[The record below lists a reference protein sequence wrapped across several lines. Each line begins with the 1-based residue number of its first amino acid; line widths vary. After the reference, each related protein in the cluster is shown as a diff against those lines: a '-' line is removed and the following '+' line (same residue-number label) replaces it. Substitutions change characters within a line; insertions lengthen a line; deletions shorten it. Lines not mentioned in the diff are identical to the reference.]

1 MNAINS
7 WSKKLGQM
15 VLTFVRNHKR
25 ILIEVFSVVAFFVFI
40 TLSINKCT
48 YYKNVND
55 KNIIALTDSV
65 KYYKGKYGNEV
76 AKKTMV
82 ETDCK
87 NLQNIN
93 DSLYRMIQSMQVK
106 KPDIVIGGSTSIDNG
121 KHDTVWVPT
130 VTEITS
136 KNIYRKFDFSNQ
148 YRELVGNVNYTNDTL
163 GLHIEKDRIQF
174 KYALAIKDNAVYMTS
189 DNPYVKFNSITG
201 LTIPKQKKE
210 KKFGIGPSVFG
221 GYSNKGFV
229 YGVGIGLQYNLI
241 SFWKFLKIVL
251 YLNRIK
257 IEWIIMDK
265 LTDMDKFL
273 MLYFIFWWIVDIRF
287 YPYFVKS
294 LPSTDEFNLTNIF
307 RKQYEKYLDV

>member
-1 MNAINS
+1 MNAISS

-40 TLSINKCT
+40 TWSINKCT

-65 KYYKGKYGNEV
+65 NYYKGKYGNEV
-76 AKKTMV
+76 AKKTMI

-87 NLQNIN
+87 NLQIIN

-148 YRELVGNVNYTNDTL
+148 YRELTGNVSYTNDTL
-163 GLHIEKDRIQF
+163 GLYIEKDIMQF
-174 KYALAIKDNAVYMTS
+174 KYALAVKDNVVYMTS

-201 LTIPKQKKE
+201 LKIPKQKKE

-221 GYSNKGFV
+221 GYTNKGFV
-229 YGVGIGLQYNLI
+229 YGIGIGLQYNLI
-241 SFWKFLKIVL
+241 SF
-251 YLNRIK
+251 
-257 IEWIIMDK
+257 
-265 LTDMDKFL
+265 
-273 MLYFIFWWIVDIRF
+273 
-287 YPYFVKS
+287 
-294 LPSTDEFNLTNIF
+294 
-307 RKQYEKYLDV
+307 

>member
-1 MNAINS
+1 MNAINL

-40 TLSINKCT
+40 TWSINKCT

-65 KYYKGKYGNEV
+65 NYYKGKYGNEV
-76 AKKTMV
+76 AKKTMI

-87 NLQNIN
+87 NLQIIN

-148 YRELVGNVNYTNDTL
+148 YRELTGNVSYTNDTL
-163 GLHIEKDRIQF
+163 GLYIEKDIMQF
-174 KYALAIKDNAVYMTS
+174 KYALAVKDNVVYMTS

-221 GYSNKGFV
+221 GYNNKGFV
-229 YGVGIGLQYNLI
+229 YGIGIGLQYNLI
-241 SFWKFLKIVL
+241 SF
-251 YLNRIK
+251 
-257 IEWIIMDK
+257 
-265 LTDMDKFL
+265 
-273 MLYFIFWWIVDIRF
+273 
-287 YPYFVKS
+287 
-294 LPSTDEFNLTNIF
+294 
-307 RKQYEKYLDV
+307 

>member
-7 WSKKLGQM
+7 WNKLMWQ
-15 VLTFVRNHKR
+15 TATSFVRNHKR

-76 AKKTMV
+76 AKKTMI

-106 KPDIVIGGSTSIDNG
+106 KPDMVIGGSTSIDNG
-121 KHDTVWVPT
+121 KHDTVWVLSAST
-130 VTEITS
+130 ADVSATGVTEITS

-148 YRELVGNVNYTNDTL
+148 YRELTGNVNYTNDTL
-163 GLHIEKDRIQF
+163 GLHIEKDRIRF
-174 KYALAIKDNAVYMTS
+174 KYALAVKDNVVYMTS

-229 YGVGIGLQYNLI
+229 YGVGIGLQYN
-241 SFWKFLKIVL
+241 
-251 YLNRIK
+251 
-257 IEWIIMDK
+257 
-265 LTDMDKFL
+265 
-273 MLYFIFWWIVDIRF
+273 FINF
-287 YPYFVKS
+287 
-294 LPSTDEFNLTNIF
+294 
-307 RKQYEKYLDV
+307 

>member
-1 MNAINS
+1 MNAISS
-7 WSKKLGQM
+7 WNKLMWQ
-15 VLTFVRNHKR
+15 TATSFVRNHKR
-25 ILIEVFSVVAFFVFI
+25 ILIEVFSVVAFFVFM

-48 YYKNVND
+48 YYKNVNN

-76 AKKTMV
+76 AKKTMI

-121 KHDTVWVPT
+121 KHDTVYIPT
-130 VTEITS
+130 AAEITS

-148 YRELVGNVNYTNDTL
+148 YRELTGNVNYTNDTL
-163 GLHIEKDRIQF
+163 GLHIEKDRIWF
-174 KYALAIKDNAVYMTS
+174 KYALAIKDNVVYMTS

-210 KKFGIGPSVFG
+210 KKFGIGPSIFG

-241 SFWKFLKIVL
+241 NF
-251 YLNRIK
+251 
-257 IEWIIMDK
+257 
-265 LTDMDKFL
+265 
-273 MLYFIFWWIVDIRF
+273 
-287 YPYFVKS
+287 
-294 LPSTDEFNLTNIF
+294 
-307 RKQYEKYLDV
+307 

>member
-1 MNAINS
+1 MNAIS
-7 WSKKLGQM
+7 LWSKKLGQM

-48 YYKNVND
+48 YYKNINA

-65 KYYKGKYGNEV
+65 NYYKGKYGNEV
-76 AKKTMV
+76 AKKTMI

-87 NLQNIN
+87 NLQIIN

-148 YRELVGNVNYTNDTL
+148 YRELTGNVSYTNDTL
-163 GLHIEKDRIQF
+163 GLYIEKDRMQF
-174 KYALAIKDNAVYMTS
+174 KYALAVKDNVVYMTS

-229 YGVGIGLQYNLI
+229 YGIGIGLQYN
-241 SFWKFLKIVL
+241 
-251 YLNRIK
+251 
-257 IEWIIMDK
+257 
-265 LTDMDKFL
+265 
-273 MLYFIFWWIVDIRF
+273 FINF
-287 YPYFVKS
+287 
-294 LPSTDEFNLTNIF
+294 
-307 RKQYEKYLDV
+307 

>member
-1 MNAINS
+1 MNAIS
-7 WSKKLGQM
+7 LWSKKLGQM

-25 ILIEVFSVVAFFVFI
+25 IFIEVFSVVAFFVFI

-48 YYKNVND
+48 YYKNVNE

-65 KYYKGKYGNEV
+65 NYYKGKYGNEV
-76 AKKTMV
+76 AKKMMI

-87 NLQNIN
+87 NLKNIN

-106 KPDIVIGGSTSIDNG
+106 KPDMVIGGSSSIDNG

-148 YRELVGNVNYTNDTL
+148 YRELTGNVNYTNDTL
-163 GLHIEKDRIQF
+163 GLHIEKDIMQF
-174 KYALAIKDNAVYMTS
+174 KYALAVKDNVVYMTS

-229 YGVGIGLQYNLI
+229 YGIGIGLQYNLMN
-241 SFWKFLKIVL
+241 F
-251 YLNRIK
+251 
-257 IEWIIMDK
+257 
-265 LTDMDKFL
+265 
-273 MLYFIFWWIVDIRF
+273 
-287 YPYFVKS
+287 
-294 LPSTDEFNLTNIF
+294 
-307 RKQYEKYLDV
+307 

>member
-1 MNAINS
+1 MNAIS
-7 WSKKLGQM
+7 LWSKKLGQM

-25 ILIEVFSVVAFFVFI
+25 IFIEVFSVVAFFVFI

-65 KYYKGKYGNEV
+65 NYYKGKYGNEV
-76 AKKTMV
+76 AKKTMI

-87 NLQNIN
+87 NLQIIN

-121 KHDTVWVPT
+121 KHDTVYIPT
-130 VTEITS
+130 VTEIAS

-148 YRELVGNVNYTNDTL
+148 YRELTGNVSYTNDTL
-163 GLHIEKDRIQF
+163 GLYIEKDRMQF
-174 KYALAIKDNAVYMTS
+174 KYALAVKDNVVYMTS

-221 GYSNKGFV
+221 GYSNKGFI
-229 YGVGIGLQYNLI
+229 YGIGIGLQYNFI
-241 SFWKFLKIVL
+241 KF
-251 YLNRIK
+251 
-257 IEWIIMDK
+257 
-265 LTDMDKFL
+265 
-273 MLYFIFWWIVDIRF
+273 
-287 YPYFVKS
+287 
-294 LPSTDEFNLTNIF
+294 
-307 RKQYEKYLDV
+307 

>member
-1 MNAINS
+1 MNAISS

-40 TLSINKCT
+40 TWSINKCT

-65 KYYKGKYGNEV
+65 NYYKGKYGNEV
-76 AKKTMV
+76 AKKTMI

-87 NLQNIN
+87 NLQIIN

-121 KHDTVWVPT
+121 KNDTVYIPT
-130 VTEITS
+130 VTEIAS

-148 YRELVGNVNYTNDTL
+148 YRELTGNVSYTNDTL
-163 GLHIEKDRIQF
+163 GLYIEKDRMQF
-174 KYALAIKDNAVYMTS
+174 KYALAVKDNVVYMTS

-210 KKFGIGPSVFG
+210 KKFGIGPSLFG

-229 YGVGIGLQYNLI
+229 YGIGIGLQYN
-241 SFWKFLKIVL
+241 
-251 YLNRIK
+251 
-257 IEWIIMDK
+257 
-265 LTDMDKFL
+265 
-273 MLYFIFWWIVDIRF
+273 FINF
-287 YPYFVKS
+287 
-294 LPSTDEFNLTNIF
+294 
-307 RKQYEKYLDV
+307 

>member
-1 MNAINS
+1 MNAIS
-7 WSKKLGQM
+7 LWSKKLGQM

-76 AKKTMV
+76 AKKTMI
-82 ETDCK
+82 ETDYK
-87 NLQNIN
+87 NLQIIN

-148 YRELVGNVNYTNDTL
+148 YRELTGNVSYTNDTL
-163 GLHIEKDRIQF
+163 GLYIEKDIMQF
-174 KYALAIKDNAVYMTS
+174 KYALAVKDNVVYMTS

-229 YGVGIGLQYNLI
+229 YGIGIGLQYNLI
-241 SFWKFLKIVL
+241 SF
-251 YLNRIK
+251 
-257 IEWIIMDK
+257 
-265 LTDMDKFL
+265 
-273 MLYFIFWWIVDIRF
+273 
-287 YPYFVKS
+287 
-294 LPSTDEFNLTNIF
+294 
-307 RKQYEKYLDV
+307 

>member
-1 MNAINS
+1 MNAIS
-7 WSKKLGQM
+7 LWSKKLGQM

-48 YYKNVND
+48 YYKNIND

-76 AKKTMV
+76 AKKTMI

-87 NLQNIN
+87 NLQIIN

-106 KPDIVIGGSTSIDNG
+106 KPDIVIGGSSSIDNG

-148 YRELVGNVNYTNDTL
+148 YREFTGNVSYTNDTL
-163 GLHIEKDRIQF
+163 GLHIDKDIMQF
-174 KYALAIKDNAVYMTS
+174 KYALAVKDNVVYMTS

-229 YGVGIGLQYNLI
+229 YGIGIGLQYNLI
-241 SFWKFLKIVL
+241 SF
-251 YLNRIK
+251 
-257 IEWIIMDK
+257 
-265 LTDMDKFL
+265 
-273 MLYFIFWWIVDIRF
+273 
-287 YPYFVKS
+287 
-294 LPSTDEFNLTNIF
+294 
-307 RKQYEKYLDV
+307 

>member
-1 MNAINS
+1 MNAIS
-7 WSKKLGQM
+7 LWSKKLGQM

-25 ILIEVFSVVAFFVFI
+25 IFIEVFSVVAFFVFI

-48 YYKNVND
+48 YYKNIND

-76 AKKTMV
+76 AKKTMI

-87 NLQNIN
+87 NLQIIN

-106 KPDIVIGGSTSIDNG
+106 KPDIVIGGSASIDNG
-121 KHDTVWVPT
+121 KHDTVYIPT

-148 YRELVGNVNYTNDTL
+148 YRELTGNVSYTNDTL
-163 GLHIEKDRIQF
+163 GLYIEKDIMQF
-174 KYALAIKDNAVYMTS
+174 KYALAVKDNVVYMTS

-229 YGVGIGLQYNLI
+229 YGIGIGLQYN
-241 SFWKFLKIVL
+241 
-251 YLNRIK
+251 
-257 IEWIIMDK
+257 
-265 LTDMDKFL
+265 
-273 MLYFIFWWIVDIRF
+273 FINF
-287 YPYFVKS
+287 
-294 LPSTDEFNLTNIF
+294 
-307 RKQYEKYLDV
+307 

>member
-1 MNAINS
+1 MNAIS
-7 WSKKLGQM
+7 LWSKKLGQM

-65 KYYKGKYGNEV
+65 NYYKGKYGNEV
-76 AKKTMV
+76 AKKTMI

-87 NLQNIN
+87 NLQIIN

-106 KPDIVIGGSTSIDNG
+106 KPDIVIGGSTLIDNG
-121 KHDTVWVPT
+121 KHDTVYIPT

-148 YRELVGNVNYTNDTL
+148 YRELTGNVSYTNDTL
-163 GLHIEKDRIQF
+163 GLYIEKDIMQF
-174 KYALAIKDNAVYMTS
+174 KYALAIKDNVVYMTS

-229 YGVGIGLQYNLI
+229 YGIGIGLQYN
-241 SFWKFLKIVL
+241 
-251 YLNRIK
+251 
-257 IEWIIMDK
+257 
-265 LTDMDKFL
+265 
-273 MLYFIFWWIVDIRF
+273 FINF
-287 YPYFVKS
+287 
-294 LPSTDEFNLTNIF
+294 
-307 RKQYEKYLDV
+307 

>member
-40 TLSINKCT
+40 TLLINKCT
-48 YYKNVND
+48 YYKNTND
-55 KNIIALTDSV
+55 NNIIALTDSV

-82 ETDCK
+82 EADYK

-121 KHDTVWVPT
+121 KHDTIYIPT

-148 YRELVGNVNYTNDTL
+148 YRELTGNVNYTNDTL

-174 KYALAIKDNAVYMTS
+174 KYALAVKDNVVYMTS

-210 KKFGIGPSVFG
+210 KKFGIGPSVFS

-241 SFWKFLKIVL
+241 SF
-251 YLNRIK
+251 
-257 IEWIIMDK
+257 
-265 LTDMDKFL
+265 
-273 MLYFIFWWIVDIRF
+273 
-287 YPYFVKS
+287 
-294 LPSTDEFNLTNIF
+294 
-307 RKQYEKYLDV
+307 

>member
-1 MNAINS
+1 MNAIS
-7 WSKKLGQM
+7 LWSKKLGQM

-76 AKKTMV
+76 AKKTMI

-87 NLQNIN
+87 NLQIIN
-93 DSLYRMIQSMQVK
+93 DSLYRMIQNMQVK

-121 KHDTVWVPT
+121 KHDTVWVPA

-148 YRELVGNVNYTNDTL
+148 YRELTGNVSYTNDTL
-163 GLHIEKDRIQF
+163 GLYIEKDIMQF
-174 KYALAIKDNAVYMTS
+174 KYALAVKDNVVYMTS

-210 KKFGIGPSVFG
+210 KKFGIGPSIFG

-229 YGVGIGLQYNLI
+229 YGIGIGLQYILI
-241 SFWKFLKIVL
+241 
-251 YLNRIK
+251 
-257 IEWIIMDK
+257 
-265 LTDMDKFL
+265 
-273 MLYFIFWWIVDIRF
+273 
-287 YPYFVKS
+287 
-294 LPSTDEFNLTNIF
+294 
-307 RKQYEKYLDV
+307 

>member
-1 MNAINS
+1 MNAISS

-40 TLSINKCT
+40 TWSINKCT

-65 KYYKGKYGNEV
+65 NYYKGKFGNEV
-76 AKKTMV
+76 AKKTMI

-87 NLQNIN
+87 NLQIIN

-121 KHDTVWVPT
+121 KRDTVYIPT

-148 YRELVGNVNYTNDTL
+148 YRELTGNVSYTNDTL
-163 GLHIEKDRIQF
+163 GLYIEKDRMQF
-174 KYALAIKDNAVYMTS
+174 KYALAVKDNVVYMTS

-229 YGVGIGLQYNLI
+229 YGIGIGLQYN
-241 SFWKFLKIVL
+241 
-251 YLNRIK
+251 
-257 IEWIIMDK
+257 
-265 LTDMDKFL
+265 
-273 MLYFIFWWIVDIRF
+273 FINF
-287 YPYFVKS
+287 
-294 LPSTDEFNLTNIF
+294 
-307 RKQYEKYLDV
+307 

>member
-76 AKKTMV
+76 AKKTMI

-106 KPDIVIGGSTSIDNG
+106 KPDMVIGGSTSIDNG
-121 KHDTVWVPT
+121 KHDTVWVLSAST
-130 VTEITS
+130 ADVSATGVTEITS

-148 YRELVGNVNYTNDTL
+148 YRELTGNVNYTNDTL

-174 KYALAIKDNAVYMTS
+174 KYALAVKDNAVYMTS

-229 YGVGIGLQYNLI
+229 YGVGIGLQYNLMN
-241 SFWKFLKIVL
+241 F
-251 YLNRIK
+251 
-257 IEWIIMDK
+257 
-265 LTDMDKFL
+265 
-273 MLYFIFWWIVDIRF
+273 
-287 YPYFVKS
+287 
-294 LPSTDEFNLTNIF
+294 
-307 RKQYEKYLDV
+307 

>member
-40 TLSINKCT
+40 VLSINKCT

-55 KNIIALTDSV
+55 KNIIALTDSA

-76 AKKTMV
+76 AKKTMI

-121 KHDTVWVPT
+121 KHDTVYIPT
-130 VTEITS
+130 TTEITS

-148 YRELVGNVNYTNDTL
+148 YRELTGNVNYTNDTL
-163 GLHIEKDRIQF
+163 ELHIEKDRIQF
-174 KYALAIKDNAVYMTS
+174 KYALAVKDNAVYMTS

-210 KKFGIGPSVFG
+210 KKFGIGPSIFG
-221 GYSNKGFV
+221 GYSNKGFA
-229 YGVGIGLQYNLI
+229 YGIGIGLQYN
-241 SFWKFLKIVL
+241 
-251 YLNRIK
+251 
-257 IEWIIMDK
+257 
-265 LTDMDKFL
+265 
-273 MLYFIFWWIVDIRF
+273 FINF
-287 YPYFVKS
+287 
-294 LPSTDEFNLTNIF
+294 
-307 RKQYEKYLDV
+307 

>member
-1 MNAINS
+1 MNAIS
-7 WSKKLGQM
+7 LWSKKLGQM

-65 KYYKGKYGNEV
+65 NYYKGKYGNEV
-76 AKKTMV
+76 AKKTMI

-87 NLQNIN
+87 NLQIIN

-121 KHDTVWVPT
+121 KYDTVYIPT
-130 VTEITS
+130 VTEIAS

-148 YRELVGNVNYTNDTL
+148 YRELTGNVSYTNDTL
-163 GLHIEKDRIQF
+163 GLYIEKDRMQF
-174 KYALAIKDNAVYMTS
+174 KYALAVKDNVVYMTS

-221 GYSNKGFV
+221 GYSNRGFV
-229 YGVGIGLQYNLI
+229 YGIGIGLQYN
-241 SFWKFLKIVL
+241 
-251 YLNRIK
+251 
-257 IEWIIMDK
+257 
-265 LTDMDKFL
+265 
-273 MLYFIFWWIVDIRF
+273 FINF
-287 YPYFVKS
+287 
-294 LPSTDEFNLTNIF
+294 
-307 RKQYEKYLDV
+307 

>member
-1 MNAINS
+1 MNAIS
-7 WSKKLGQM
+7 LWSKKLGQM

-76 AKKTMV
+76 AKKTMI

-106 KPDIVIGGSTSIDNG
+106 KPGMVIGGSSSIDNG

-148 YRELVGNVNYTNDTL
+148 YRELTGNVSYTNDTL
-163 GLHIEKDRIQF
+163 GLHIEKDIMQF
-174 KYALAIKDNAVYMTS
+174 KYALAVKDNVVYMTS

-229 YGVGIGLQYNLI
+229 YGIGIGLQYNLI
-241 SFWKFLKIVL
+241 SF
-251 YLNRIK
+251 
-257 IEWIIMDK
+257 
-265 LTDMDKFL
+265 
-273 MLYFIFWWIVDIRF
+273 
-287 YPYFVKS
+287 
-294 LPSTDEFNLTNIF
+294 
-307 RKQYEKYLDV
+307 

>member
-1 MNAINS
+1 MNAINL

-48 YYKNVND
+48 YYKNIND

-76 AKKTMV
+76 AKKTMI

-87 NLQNIN
+87 NLQIIN

-148 YRELVGNVNYTNDTL
+148 YRELTGNVSYTNDTL
-163 GLHIEKDRIQF
+163 GLYIEKDIMQF
-174 KYALAIKDNAVYMTS
+174 KYALAVKDNVVYMTS

-201 LTIPKQKKE
+201 LKIPKQKKE

-229 YGVGIGLQYNLI
+229 YGIGIGLQYNLI
-241 SFWKFLKIVL
+241 SF
-251 YLNRIK
+251 
-257 IEWIIMDK
+257 
-265 LTDMDKFL
+265 
-273 MLYFIFWWIVDIRF
+273 
-287 YPYFVKS
+287 
-294 LPSTDEFNLTNIF
+294 
-307 RKQYEKYLDV
+307 

>member
-1 MNAINS
+1 MNAIS
-7 WSKKLGQM
+7 LWSKKLGQM

-65 KYYKGKYGNEV
+65 NYYKGKYGNEV
-76 AKKTMV
+76 AKKTMI

-87 NLQNIN
+87 NLQIIN

-136 KNIYRKFDFSNQ
+136 KNIYKKFDFSNQ
-148 YRELVGNVNYTNDTL
+148 YRELTGNVSYTNDTL
-163 GLHIEKDRIQF
+163 GLYIEKDIMQF
-174 KYALAIKDNAVYMTS
+174 KYALAVKDNVVYMTS
-189 DNPYVKFNSITG
+189 NNPYVKFNSITG
-201 LTIPKQKKE
+201 LKIPKQKKE

-229 YGVGIGLQYNLI
+229 YGIGIGLQYN
-241 SFWKFLKIVL
+241 
-251 YLNRIK
+251 
-257 IEWIIMDK
+257 
-265 LTDMDKFL
+265 
-273 MLYFIFWWIVDIRF
+273 FINF
-287 YPYFVKS
+287 
-294 LPSTDEFNLTNIF
+294 
-307 RKQYEKYLDV
+307 

>member
-1 MNAINS
+1 MNAINL

-82 ETDCK
+82 EADYK

-121 KHDTVWVPT
+121 KHDTVYIPT

-148 YRELVGNVNYTNDTL
+148 YRELTGNVNYTNDTL

-174 KYALAIKDNAVYMTS
+174 KYALAVKDNVVYMTS

-210 KKFGIGPSVFG
+210 KKFGIGPSIFG

-241 SFWKFLKIVL
+241 SF
-251 YLNRIK
+251 
-257 IEWIIMDK
+257 
-265 LTDMDKFL
+265 
-273 MLYFIFWWIVDIRF
+273 
-287 YPYFVKS
+287 
-294 LPSTDEFNLTNIF
+294 
-307 RKQYEKYLDV
+307 

>member
-1 MNAINS
+1 MNAISS

-55 KNIIALTDSV
+55 KNIISLTDSV
-65 KYYKGKYGNEV
+65 NYYKGKYGNEV
-76 AKKTMV
+76 AKKTMI

-87 NLQNIN
+87 NLQIIN

-121 KHDTVWVPT
+121 KHDTVYIPT
-130 VTEITS
+130 VTEIAS

-148 YRELVGNVNYTNDTL
+148 YRELIGNVSYTNDTL
-163 GLHIEKDRIQF
+163 GLHIEKDIMQF
-174 KYALAIKDNAVYMTS
+174 KYALAVKDNVVYMTS

-201 LTIPKQKKE
+201 LKIPKQKKE

-229 YGVGIGLQYNLI
+229 YGIGIGLQYNLI
-241 SFWKFLKIVL
+241 SF
-251 YLNRIK
+251 
-257 IEWIIMDK
+257 
-265 LTDMDKFL
+265 
-273 MLYFIFWWIVDIRF
+273 
-287 YPYFVKS
+287 
-294 LPSTDEFNLTNIF
+294 
-307 RKQYEKYLDV
+307 

>member
-1 MNAINS
+1 MNAINL

-48 YYKNVND
+48 YYKNIND

-76 AKKTMV
+76 AKKTMI

-87 NLQNIN
+87 NLQIIN

-106 KPDIVIGGSTSIDNG
+106 KPDIVIGGSSSIDNG

-148 YRELVGNVNYTNDTL
+148 YRELTGNVSYTNDTL
-163 GLHIEKDRIQF
+163 GLHIEKDIMQF
-174 KYALAIKDNAVYMTS
+174 KYALAVKDNIVYMTS

-201 LTIPKQKKE
+201 LKIPKQKKE

-229 YGVGIGLQYNLI
+229 YGIGIGLQYNLI
-241 SFWKFLKIVL
+241 SF
-251 YLNRIK
+251 
-257 IEWIIMDK
+257 
-265 LTDMDKFL
+265 
-273 MLYFIFWWIVDIRF
+273 
-287 YPYFVKS
+287 
-294 LPSTDEFNLTNIF
+294 
-307 RKQYEKYLDV
+307 

>member
-1 MNAINS
+1 MNAIS
-7 WSKKLGQM
+7 LWSKKLGQM

-65 KYYKGKYGNEV
+65 NYYKGKYGNEV
-76 AKKTMV
+76 AKKTMI

-87 NLQNIN
+87 NLQIIN

-121 KHDTVWVPT
+121 KHDTVWLPT

-148 YRELVGNVNYTNDTL
+148 YREFTGNVNYTNDTL
-163 GLHIEKDRIQF
+163 GLHIEKDIMQF
-174 KYALAIKDNAVYMTS
+174 KYALAVKDNVVYMTS

-221 GYSNKGFV
+221 GYSNKGFA
-229 YGVGIGLQYNLI
+229 YGIGIGLQYNLI
-241 SFWKFLKIVL
+241 NF
-251 YLNRIK
+251 
-257 IEWIIMDK
+257 
-265 LTDMDKFL
+265 
-273 MLYFIFWWIVDIRF
+273 
-287 YPYFVKS
+287 
-294 LPSTDEFNLTNIF
+294 
-307 RKQYEKYLDV
+307 

>member
-1 MNAINS
+1 MNAINL
-7 WSKKLGQM
+7 WSKKLGQI

-25 ILIEVFSVVAFFVFI
+25 IFIEVFSVVAFFVFI

-65 KYYKGKYGNEV
+65 NYYKGKYGNEV
-76 AKKTMV
+76 AKKTMI

-87 NLQNIN
+87 NLQIIN

-148 YRELVGNVNYTNDTL
+148 YRELTGNVSYTNDTL
-163 GLHIEKDRIQF
+163 GLYIEKDIMQF
-174 KYALAIKDNAVYMTS
+174 KYALAVKDNVVYMTS

-229 YGVGIGLQYNLI
+229 YGIGIGLQYNLI
-241 SFWKFLKIVL
+241 SF
-251 YLNRIK
+251 
-257 IEWIIMDK
+257 
-265 LTDMDKFL
+265 
-273 MLYFIFWWIVDIRF
+273 
-287 YPYFVKS
+287 
-294 LPSTDEFNLTNIF
+294 
-307 RKQYEKYLDV
+307 

>member
-7 WSKKLGQM
+7 WNKLMWQ
-15 VLTFVRNHKR
+15 TATSFVRNHKR

-76 AKKTMV
+76 AKKTMI
-82 ETDCK
+82 ETDCN
-87 NLQNIN
+87 NLHNIN

-106 KPDIVIGGSTSIDNG
+106 KPDIVIGGSSSIDNG

-174 KYALAIKDNAVYMTS
+174 KYALAIKDNVVYMTS

-210 KKFGIGPSVFG
+210 KKFGIGPSVFS

-229 YGVGIGLQYNLI
+229 YGFGIGLQYNLI
-241 SFWKFLKIVL
+241 SF
-251 YLNRIK
+251 
-257 IEWIIMDK
+257 
-265 LTDMDKFL
+265 
-273 MLYFIFWWIVDIRF
+273 
-287 YPYFVKS
+287 
-294 LPSTDEFNLTNIF
+294 
-307 RKQYEKYLDV
+307 

>member
-1 MNAINS
+1 MNAIS
-7 WSKKLGQM
+7 LWSKKLGQM

-25 ILIEVFSVVAFFVFI
+25 ILIEVFSVVAFFVFM

-76 AKKTMV
+76 AKKTMI
-82 ETDCK
+82 EADYN

-106 KPDIVIGGSTSIDNG
+106 KPDMVIGGSSSIDNG

-148 YRELVGNVNYTNDTL
+148 YRELTGNVNYTNDTL
-163 GLHIEKDRIQF
+163 GLHIEKDIMQF
-174 KYALAIKDNAVYMTS
+174 KYALAVKDNVVYMTS

-221 GYSNKGFV
+221 GYSNRGFV
-229 YGVGIGLQYNLI
+229 YGIGIGLQYNLI
-241 SFWKFLKIVL
+241 SF
-251 YLNRIK
+251 
-257 IEWIIMDK
+257 
-265 LTDMDKFL
+265 
-273 MLYFIFWWIVDIRF
+273 
-287 YPYFVKS
+287 
-294 LPSTDEFNLTNIF
+294 
-307 RKQYEKYLDV
+307 

>member
-1 MNAINS
+1 MNAISS

-40 TLSINKCT
+40 TWSINKCT

-65 KYYKGKYGNEV
+65 NYYKGKYGNEV
-76 AKKTMV
+76 AKKTMI

-87 NLQNIN
+87 NLQIIN

-121 KHDTVWVPT
+121 KHDTVYIPT

-148 YRELVGNVNYTNDTL
+148 YRELTGNVSYTNDTL
-163 GLHIEKDRIQF
+163 GLYIEKDRMQF
-174 KYALAIKDNAVYMTS
+174 KYALAVKDNVVYMTS

-201 LTIPKQKKE
+201 LKIPKQKKE
-210 KKFGIGPSVFG
+210 KKFGIGPSLFG

-229 YGVGIGLQYNLI
+229 YGIGIGLQYN
-241 SFWKFLKIVL
+241 
-251 YLNRIK
+251 
-257 IEWIIMDK
+257 
-265 LTDMDKFL
+265 
-273 MLYFIFWWIVDIRF
+273 FINF
-287 YPYFVKS
+287 
-294 LPSTDEFNLTNIF
+294 
-307 RKQYEKYLDV
+307 

>member
-1 MNAINS
+1 MNAIS
-7 WSKKLGQM
+7 LWSKKLGQM

-25 ILIEVFSVVAFFVFI
+25 ILIEVFSVVAFFIFI

-65 KYYKGKYGNEV
+65 NYYKGKYGNEV
-76 AKKTMV
+76 AKKTMI

-106 KPDIVIGGSTSIDNG
+106 KPDMVIGGSSSINNG
-121 KHDTVWVPT
+121 KHDTVYIPT

-136 KNIYRKFDFSNQ
+136 KNIYRKFDFSNK
-148 YRELVGNVNYTNDTL
+148 YRELTGNVSYTNDTL
-163 GLHIEKDRIQF
+163 GLYIEKDIMQF
-174 KYALAIKDNAVYMTS
+174 KYALAIKDNVVYMTS

-210 KKFGIGPSVFG
+210 KKFGIGPSLFG

-229 YGVGIGLQYNLI
+229 YGIGIGLQYN
-241 SFWKFLKIVL
+241 FMNF
-251 YLNRIK
+251 
-257 IEWIIMDK
+257 
-265 LTDMDKFL
+265 
-273 MLYFIFWWIVDIRF
+273 
-287 YPYFVKS
+287 
-294 LPSTDEFNLTNIF
+294 
-307 RKQYEKYLDV
+307 

>member
-1 MNAINS
+1 MNAISS

-25 ILIEVFSVVAFFVFI
+25 MLIEVFSVVAFFVFI
-40 TLSINKCT
+40 TWSINKCT

-65 KYYKGKYGNEV
+65 NYYKGKYGNEV
-76 AKKTMV
+76 AKKTMI

-87 NLQNIN
+87 NLQIIN

-121 KHDTVWVPT
+121 KHDTVYIPT
-130 VTEITS
+130 VTEIAS

-148 YRELVGNVNYTNDTL
+148 YRDLTGNVSYTNDTL
-163 GLHIEKDRIQF
+163 GLYIEKDRMQF
-174 KYALAIKDNAVYMTS
+174 KYALAVKDNVVYMTS

-229 YGVGIGLQYNLI
+229 YGIGIGLQYN
-241 SFWKFLKIVL
+241 
-251 YLNRIK
+251 
-257 IEWIIMDK
+257 
-265 LTDMDKFL
+265 
-273 MLYFIFWWIVDIRF
+273 FINF
-287 YPYFVKS
+287 
-294 LPSTDEFNLTNIF
+294 
-307 RKQYEKYLDV
+307 

>member
-1 MNAINS
+1 MNAIS
-7 WSKKLGQM
+7 LWSKKLGQM

-48 YYKNVND
+48 YYKNIND

-76 AKKTMV
+76 AKKTMI

-87 NLQNIN
+87 NLQIIN

-148 YRELVGNVNYTNDTL
+148 YRELTGNVSYTNDTL
-163 GLHIEKDRIQF
+163 GLYIEKDIMQF
-174 KYALAIKDNAVYMTS
+174 KYALAVKDNVVYMTS

-229 YGVGIGLQYNLI
+229 YGIGIGLQYNLI
-241 SFWKFLKIVL
+241 SF
-251 YLNRIK
+251 
-257 IEWIIMDK
+257 
-265 LTDMDKFL
+265 
-273 MLYFIFWWIVDIRF
+273 
-287 YPYFVKS
+287 
-294 LPSTDEFNLTNIF
+294 
-307 RKQYEKYLDV
+307 

>member
-1 MNAINS
+1 MNAIS
-7 WSKKLGQM
+7 LWSKKLGQM

-25 ILIEVFSVVAFFVFI
+25 IFIEVFSVVAFFVFM

-65 KYYKGKYGNEV
+65 NYYKGKYGNEV
-76 AKKTMV
+76 AKKTMI

-121 KHDTVWVPT
+121 KHDTVYIPT

-148 YRELVGNVNYTNDTL
+148 YRELTGNVSYTNDTL
-163 GLHIEKDRIQF
+163 GLYIEKDIMQF
-174 KYALAIKDNAVYMTS
+174 KYALAIKDNVVYMTS

-210 KKFGIGPSVFG
+210 NKFGIGPSVFG

-229 YGVGIGLQYNLI
+229 YGIGIGLQYNLMN
-241 SFWKFLKIVL
+241 F
-251 YLNRIK
+251 
-257 IEWIIMDK
+257 
-265 LTDMDKFL
+265 
-273 MLYFIFWWIVDIRF
+273 
-287 YPYFVKS
+287 
-294 LPSTDEFNLTNIF
+294 
-307 RKQYEKYLDV
+307 

>member
-1 MNAINS
+1 MNAINL

-76 AKKTMV
+76 AKKTMI

-87 NLQNIN
+87 NLQIIN

-148 YRELVGNVNYTNDTL
+148 YRELTGNVSYTNDTL
-163 GLHIEKDRIQF
+163 GLYIEKDIMQF
-174 KYALAIKDNAVYMTS
+174 KYALAVKDNVVYMTS
-189 DNPYVKFNSITG
+189 DNPYIKFNSITG
-201 LTIPKQKKE
+201 LKIPKQKKE

-229 YGVGIGLQYNLI
+229 YGIGIGLQYNLI
-241 SFWKFLKIVL
+241 SF
-251 YLNRIK
+251 
-257 IEWIIMDK
+257 
-265 LTDMDKFL
+265 
-273 MLYFIFWWIVDIRF
+273 
-287 YPYFVKS
+287 
-294 LPSTDEFNLTNIF
+294 
-307 RKQYEKYLDV
+307 

>member
-1 MNAINS
+1 MNAIS
-7 WSKKLGQM
+7 LWSKKLGQM

-25 ILIEVFSVVAFFVFI
+25 ILIEVFSVVAFFVFM

-48 YYKNVND
+48 YYKNAND

-76 AKKTMV
+76 AKKTMI

-87 NLQNIN
+87 NLQIIN

-106 KPDIVIGGSTSIDNG
+106 KPDIVIGGSSSIDNG

-148 YRELVGNVNYTNDTL
+148 YRELTGNISYTNDTL
-163 GLHIEKDRIQF
+163 GLNIEKDIMQF
-174 KYALAIKDNAVYMTS
+174 KYALAVKDNVVYMTS

-201 LTIPKQKKE
+201 LKIPKQKKE
-210 KKFGIGPSVFG
+210 KKFGIGPSIFG

-229 YGVGIGLQYNLI
+229 YGIGIGLQYN
-241 SFWKFLKIVL
+241 
-251 YLNRIK
+251 
-257 IEWIIMDK
+257 
-265 LTDMDKFL
+265 
-273 MLYFIFWWIVDIRF
+273 FINF
-287 YPYFVKS
+287 
-294 LPSTDEFNLTNIF
+294 
-307 RKQYEKYLDV
+307 

>member
-1 MNAINS
+1 MNAISS

-40 TLSINKCT
+40 TLSINKCS

-65 KYYKGKYGNEV
+65 NYYKGKYGNEV
-76 AKKTMV
+76 AKKTMI

-87 NLQNIN
+87 NLQIIN
-93 DSLYRMIQSMQVK
+93 DSLYRMIQSMKVK
-106 KPDIVIGGSTSIDNG
+106 EPDIVIGGSTSIDNG
-121 KHDTVWVPT
+121 KHDTVYIPT

-148 YRELVGNVNYTNDTL
+148 YRELTGNVSYTNDTL
-163 GLHIEKDRIQF
+163 GLYIEKDRMQF
-174 KYALAIKDNAVYMTS
+174 KYALAVKDNIVYMTS

-229 YGVGIGLQYNLI
+229 YGIGIGLQYN
-241 SFWKFLKIVL
+241 
-251 YLNRIK
+251 
-257 IEWIIMDK
+257 
-265 LTDMDKFL
+265 
-273 MLYFIFWWIVDIRF
+273 FINF
-287 YPYFVKS
+287 
-294 LPSTDEFNLTNIF
+294 
-307 RKQYEKYLDV
+307 

>member
-1 MNAINS
+1 MNAIS
-7 WSKKLGQM
+7 LWSKKLGQM

-25 ILIEVFSVVAFFVFI
+25 ILIEVFSVVAFFVFM
-40 TLSINKCT
+40 TLSINKCA
-48 YYKNVND
+48 YYKNIND

-65 KYYKGKYGNEV
+65 NYYKGKYGNEV
-76 AKKTMV
+76 AKKTMI

-93 DSLYRMIQSMQVK
+93 YSLYRMIQSMQVK
-106 KPDIVIGGSTSIDNG
+106 KPDIVMGGSTSIDNG

-148 YRELVGNVNYTNDTL
+148 YRELTGNVSYTNDTL
-163 GLHIEKDRIQF
+163 GLHIEKDIMQF
-174 KYALAIKDNAVYMTS
+174 KYALAIKDNVVYMTS

-229 YGVGIGLQYNLI
+229 YGIGIGLQYNLI
-241 SFWKFLKIVL
+241 NF
-251 YLNRIK
+251 
-257 IEWIIMDK
+257 
-265 LTDMDKFL
+265 
-273 MLYFIFWWIVDIRF
+273 
-287 YPYFVKS
+287 
-294 LPSTDEFNLTNIF
+294 
-307 RKQYEKYLDV
+307 

>member
-1 MNAINS
+1 MNAINL

-40 TLSINKCT
+40 TWSINKCT

-65 KYYKGKYGNEV
+65 NYYKGKYGNEV
-76 AKKTMV
+76 AKKTMI

-87 NLQNIN
+87 NLQIIN
-93 DSLYRMIQSMQVK
+93 DSLYRMIQNMQVK

-148 YRELVGNVNYTNDTL
+148 YRELTGNVSYTNDTL
-163 GLHIEKDRIQF
+163 GLYIEKDIMQF
-174 KYALAIKDNAVYMTS
+174 KYALAVKDNVVYMTS

-201 LTIPKQKKE
+201 LKIPKQKKE

-229 YGVGIGLQYNLI
+229 YGIGIGLQYN
-241 SFWKFLKIVL
+241 
-251 YLNRIK
+251 
-257 IEWIIMDK
+257 
-265 LTDMDKFL
+265 
-273 MLYFIFWWIVDIRF
+273 FINF
-287 YPYFVKS
+287 
-294 LPSTDEFNLTNIF
+294 
-307 RKQYEKYLDV
+307 

>member
-1 MNAINS
+1 MNAISS

-40 TLSINKCT
+40 TWFINKCT

-65 KYYKGKYGNEV
+65 NYYKGKYGNEV
-76 AKKTMV
+76 AKKTMI

-87 NLQNIN
+87 NLQIIN

-121 KHDTVWVPT
+121 NHDTVYIPT
-130 VTEITS
+130 VTEIAS

-148 YRELVGNVNYTNDTL
+148 YRELTGNVSYTNDTL
-163 GLHIEKDRIQF
+163 GLYIEKDRMQF
-174 KYALAIKDNAVYMTS
+174 KYALAVKDNVVYMTS

-210 KKFGIGPSVFG
+210 KKFGIGPSLFG

-229 YGVGIGLQYNLI
+229 YGIGIGLQYN
-241 SFWKFLKIVL
+241 
-251 YLNRIK
+251 
-257 IEWIIMDK
+257 
-265 LTDMDKFL
+265 
-273 MLYFIFWWIVDIRF
+273 FINF
-287 YPYFVKS
+287 
-294 LPSTDEFNLTNIF
+294 
-307 RKQYEKYLDV
+307 